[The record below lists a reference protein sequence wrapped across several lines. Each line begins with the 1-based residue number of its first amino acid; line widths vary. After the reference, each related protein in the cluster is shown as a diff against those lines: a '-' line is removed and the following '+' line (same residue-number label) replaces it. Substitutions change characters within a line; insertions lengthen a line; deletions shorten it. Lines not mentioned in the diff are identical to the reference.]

1 MNTLRQSW
9 ISLTAPQTNDENGAR
24 REYMTRVIYV
34 MVSAGLLI
42 MSIIIPVYDFSVG
55 EPDYTGTILMLLA
68 DSLMFTGWL
77 LIYRGHWNISRY
89 LLPAIFLALGGYF
102 FYNVGLVTTGVLQ
115 LAIAIILTALLFGS
129 KAQWATVVFSVILY
143 LTLGWLAGERDFEVF
158 FTGGIVVGFS
168 LSGVALLQWFSST
181 LLSASIERLQR
192 AETASRA
199 SAEKTR
205 AIFESITDGITIT
218 DLQGNITDVNQA
230 VLRMHGF
237 ENRDELIGQSAFLL
251 IAERDHATAMENLQ
265 LTITRENSGL
275 LEYTLLKKNGEE
287 FDGELNAVLLRD
299 ETGNSAGFVALTRD
313 ISHRKE
319 AESER
324 DALIVELKGKNIQAE
339 TLREITTI
347 VASTLDQTEIVQHIL
362 DQLKRVVQYDSA
374 SVWLYKGEVAKMIG
388 WINLP
393 PEAFSP
399 GYYTANEKEPD
410 YPLRTDENLDY
421 VLFDDIQEK
430 YPQFREPSLNYI
442 HSWMAIPL
450 RARGKLAGFI
460 ALDGYKTGTFTDDDA
475 QMALIF
481 ANQVSIA
488 LENARLFS
496 DLQNELAERIHAE
509 EKYRSIYNN
518 SIEGIFQSTDGGRF
532 LSVNPAMARMYGYDS
547 PEDMLHSVNDIG
559 TQLYVDSEQR
569 KEVRQRLA
577 SEERLV
583 GYESLEYRKDG
594 STFWSSMSAQAIR
607 DQNGKVLYYEGTI
620 EDITPRK
627 QAEAER
633 EKLIAE
639 LQSKNEELER
649 FTYTV
654 SHDLKAPLITVGGF
668 LGYLEEDVRDGN
680 AERIKQDIERIN
692 DAIKRMNQLLNELLE
707 LSRIGRMMNPP
718 EEVPFEEIVREAL
731 AKVQG
736 QLSNSKVKV
745 KVGKGL
751 PIVNGDRIRLVQVV
765 QNLLD
770 NAAKFMGDQP
780 NPRIEIGT
788 REVGNESI
796 FFVKDNGIGIEPQF
810 QDKVFGLFD
819 KLDPNSSGT
828 GIGLALVKRIVDV
841 HGGRIWVESETGK
854 ETTFYFTISTSG
866 YQQQEYQ
873 EML

>member
-9 ISLTAPQTNDENGAR
+9 TWLTAPQTNNENGAR
-24 REYMTRVIYV
+24 REQMTRVIYV
-34 MVSAGLLI
+34 MVSASLLI
-42 MSIIIPVYDFSVG
+42 MSIIIPIYDFSVG

-77 LIYRGHWNISRY
+77 LIYRGRWNISRY
-89 LLPAIFLALGGYF
+89 LLLAIFLALGGYF

-129 KAQWATVVFSVILY
+129 KAQWAAVVFSVILY

-168 LSGVALLQWFSST
+168 LSGIALLQWFSST

-275 LEYTLLKKNGEE
+275 LEYTLLKKNGEG

-299 ETGNSAGFVALTRD
+299 EAGNPAGFVALTRD

-324 DALIVELKGKNIQAE
+324 EALIAKLKDKNIQAE
-339 TLREITTI
+339 TLREITSI
-347 VASTLDQTEIVQHIL
+347 VASTLDQGETVQHIL
-362 DQLKRVVQYDSA
+362 EQLKRVVQYDSA
-374 SVWLYKGEVAKMIG
+374 SVWIYKGEIAEMVG

-393 PEAFSP
+393 PEAIGP

-410 YPLRTDENLDY
+410 FPLRTDENLDY
-421 VLFDDIQEK
+421 VLLDDIQEK
-430 YPQFREPSLNYI
+430 YPQFREFSLNHI

-450 RARGKLAGFI
+450 RARGKLTGFI
-460 ALDGYKTGTFTDDDA
+460 ALDGYKPGAFTEDDA
-475 QMALIF
+475 RMALIF

-496 DLQNELAERIHAE
+496 DLQNELAERKHAE

-518 SIEGIFQSTDGGRF
+518 SIEGIFQSTDDGRF

-547 PEDMLHSVNDIG
+547 PEDILHSVNDIG
-559 TQLYVDSEQR
+559 TQLYVESEQR
-569 KEVRQRLA
+569 KEVRQRLD
-577 SEERLV
+577 SGERLV

-607 DQNGKVLYYEGTI
+607 DENGKVLYYEGTM

-668 LGYLEEDVRDGN
+668 LGYLKEDVRDGN
-680 AERIKQDIERIN
+680 AERVKQDIERIN

-707 LSRIGRMMNPP
+707 LSRIGRIMNPP

-751 PIVNGDRIRLVQVV
+751 PIVNGDRIRLVEVV

-788 REVGNESI
+788 RDVGNESI
-796 FFVKDNGIGIEPQF
+796 FFVRDNGIGIEPQF

-841 HGGRIWVESETGK
+841 HGGRIWVESEVGK

-866 YQQQEYQ
+866 HQQQEYQ